1 MEKVPGKGVV
11 CESDV
16 DEEKSDPEPMPGC
29 APSVSGMEGSTIIDV
44 NEGQT
49 LDE

>member
-1 MEKVPGKGVV
+1 MDKVPGKGVA
-11 CESDV
+11 CGSIV

-29 APSVSGMEGSTIIDV
+29 APNVCGMEGSTV
-44 NEGQT
+44 VEVSKGPT

>member
-1 MEKVPGKGVV
+1 MDKVPRKGVA
-11 CESDV
+11 CRSDV

-29 APSVSGMEGSTIIDV
+29 APKVCGMEGSIVIDV
-44 NEGQT
+44 NEGPT